1 MYYFTWS
8 YNFSHKEFI
17 KGLFLQKQTRHEK
30 QNPKKKKKK
39 FAIASA
45 SSKTAQN
52 NCTFVVL
59 SCIGSYISQRQY
71 QIVRHVSAFGATQC
85 SLITR
90 AQGTWGGVELKAE
103 LLLRWEVVRLEA
115 QIFDCY
121 LGSWQMTQ
129 FFLQF
134 FLLVF
139 VFVELNS
146 KLIF

>member
-1 MYYFTWS
+1 MKNKT
-8 YNFSHKEFI
+8 
-17 KGLFLQKQTRHEK
+17 QKR
-30 QNPKKKKKK
+30 KKK

-103 LLLRWEVVRLEA
+103 LLLR
-115 QIFDCY
+115 
-121 LGSWQMTQ
+121 
-129 FFLQF
+129 
-134 FLLVF
+134 
-139 VFVELNS
+139 
-146 KLIF
+146 